1 MSPIK
6 WVKRFLSEP
15 ERPLRLSAVLTL
27 VALALMC
34 WSMAQPTP
42 LPIMI
47 AMSVG
52 QGLGTLAFGLYLFVI
67 WQDLRRGRRAR
78 RDSQRAISVEEKK
91 PES

>member
-1 MSPIK
+1 MSPMK
-6 WVKRFLSEP
+6 WVKRFLAEP

-42 LPIMI
+42 LPIMV

-52 QGLGTLAFGLYLFVI
+52 QGLGTLAFALYGFVI
-67 WQDLRRGRRAR
+67 VQDLRRDRRAR
-78 RDSQRAISVEEKK
+78 RESQQNLSIEKK